1 MKAHISKSTIRGTIK
16 VPSSKSYTLRALMC
30 AALAAGTSE
39 IFSPLDA
46 DDTAAASAVLAK
58 TGVGIIRQAGC
69 WQITGGNLH
78 KPDGEL
84 FCGDSAATLRF
95 MTAMCA
101 AIPGNCRL
109 TAGKYLSKRPVG
121 DLVEALRHLGVKI
134 SSCNGF
140 PPVEVTGNTLTGGN
154 TVMRGDVSSQYVS
167 ALLLAAPLAEKPVNI
182 LLTTNLD
189 SRPYVAMTLECMNQF
204 GIEIAA
210 AEDMRLFTVIPQ
222 KYRPAKYV
230 IEGDW
235 SSASYFLASGAVL
248 GKITVSNLNPRSLQG
263 DKTLMGF
270 LVSMGAGVDINGY
283 DITVKKEKLQAIKV
297 DMEDCIDLL
306 PTMAVLAALANGT
319 SEFTGIGRARL
330 KESDRVAAMCEGL
343 ARMGIN
349 VSGEEDRMVIEGS
362 IPRGSVIDS
371 KADHRIAMAFS
382 ILGLVTG
389 NTTIEG
395 AECVNKTFPGFWEM
409 LRSVGGEVTI
419 E

>member
-16 VPSSKSYTLRALMC
+16 APSSKSYTLRALMC

-39 IFSPLDA
+39 IFYPLDA
-46 DDTAAASAVLAK
+46 DDTTAASAVLAK
-58 TGVGIIRQAGC
+58 TGVGIVRQADC

-95 MTAMCA
+95 MTAISST
-101 AIPGNCRL
+101 IPGCCRL
-109 TAGKYLSKRPVG
+109 TAGTYLSKRPVG
-121 DLVEALRHLGVKI
+121 ELIEAMRHLGVTCT
-134 SSCNGF
+134 SHNGL
-140 PPVEVTGNTLTGGN
+140 PPVEVSGNSLRGGN

-182 LLTTNLD
+182 LLTTDLD

-204 GIEIAA
+204 GIEVAA

-263 DKTLMGF
+263 DKTIMDF
-270 LVSMGAGVDINGY
+270 LVSMGAGVDTNGY
-283 DITVKKEKLQAIKV
+283 DITVKKEKLQAIKA
-297 DMEDCIDLL
+297 DMDDCIDLL
-306 PTMAVLAALANGT
+306 PTMAVMAALANGT

-343 ARMGIN
+343 ERMGIN

-382 ILGLVTG
+382 ILGLVAG

-395 AECVNKTFPGFWEM
+395 AECVSKTFPGFWEM